1 MASTKNKTSVSAN
14 IKENQDYMKE
24 RVGVGVSYDLGFREI
39 IVLKR
44 KIQLYYLN
52 GMVDDLIISELLKML
67 VKINDDET
75 NQKKLFE
82 IIENRLVNQQ
92 VSSIKT
98 MDEAVDQMLSGL
110 IVVFINGEKH
120 GLVIDVRNYP
130 GRTPEEPDTERVV
143 RGSRDGYTE
152 NIIENTSLTRRRIRD
167 ERLRNEMLKVGERS
181 KSDVCVTYIRDVAND
196 DLVKLIKDKIRAIEI
211 DGLTMSDKALEEF
224 IVDRRWNP
232 YPLVRYTERPDVAAN
247 HLLNGHVIVTV
258 DTSPSVIIFPA
269 TFFDHLEHAEEYRQT
284 PGVGTFIRW
293 VRLLAVMASLFL
305 LPLWLL
311 FVMEPNMLP
320 KALSFIGP
328 SETGNIPIVIQIL
341 LADIGVEFLR
351 MAAIHTPTSLATALG
366 LIAAVLI
373 GQIAVDVGMFTP
385 EVILYV
391 SISTIGSYVTPS
403 YELSVA
409 NKLIKLFLILLTAF
423 FGVAGFMIGLV
434 LSILFLANLKSLKTP
449 FLWPFIPFNAKAM
462 LRFIFRIPV
471 PYVNN
476 RPSIV
481 HPKDSTSQ
489 PAEKS

>member
-1 MASTKNKTSVSAN
+1 MASTKNKISVSAN

-98 MDEAVDQMLSGL
+98 MDEAVDQMLTGL
-110 IVVFINGEKH
+110 IVVFINGEKYA
-120 GLVIDVRNYP
+120 LVIDVRSYP

-152 NIIENTSLTRRRIRD
+152 SVLQNTSLTRRRIRD

-181 KSDVCVTYIRDVAND
+181 KTDVCVTYIRDVAND
-196 DLVKLIKDKIRAIEI
+196 DLVKLIKDKIRAVEI
-211 DGLTMSDKALEEF
+211 DGLTMADKALEEF
-224 IVDRRWNP
+224 IVDQKWNP

-247 HLLNGHVIVTV
+247 HLLNGHVLVTV
-258 DTSPSVIIFPA
+258 DTSPSVVIFPA

-293 VRLLAVMASLFL
+293 VRLLAVMSSLFL

-311 FVMEPNMLP
+311 FVMEPDLLP

-328 SETGNIPIVIQIL
+328 SETGNIPIIIQIL

-409 NKLIKLFLILLTAF
+409 NKLVKLFLLLLTAF
-423 FGVAGFMIGLV
+423 FGVPGFTIGFV
-434 LSILFLANLKSLKTP
+434 LSILFLTHLKSLKTP

-471 PYVNN
+471 PYVNT
-476 RPSIV
+476 RPGIV
-481 HPKDSTSQ
+481 HPKDGTNQ